1 MRLIKDLFD
10 QALELE
16 IGKKLVIPCNS
27 TSQMHSVRVMLSRER
42 TTFDRLPG
50 IDFYIVI
57 TSSVENNSVIL
68 QKVPKLRF
76 AYIMNT
82 DGTVGGKIDLLAEKT
97 KEDNIRY
104 DFTIEAAKAIE
115 KDRIIT
121 NMRKDG
127 WAEDQIEDYFANP
140 PSLKDPDKT
149 SIIDVSEEGGSSE

>member
-16 IGKKLVIPCNS
+16 LGKKLVIPCNS
-27 TSQMHSVRVMLSRER
+27 VSQMHSVRVMLSRER

-76 AYIMNT
+76 AYIMNA
-82 DGTVGGKIDLLAEKT
+82 DGTVGGKIDLLAEKS

-115 KDRIIT
+115 RDRIT
-121 NMRKDG
+121 ANMRKDG
-127 WAEDQIEDYFANP
+127 WTEDQIEDYFNPP
-140 PSLKDPDKT
+140 PSLKDPDET
-149 SIIDVSEEGGSSE
+149 SIIDVSEEGGSK